1 MKIRNLGLIVLLIV
15 FMPGCHKSPTGP
27 IPPVEIRYITV
38 DIKYQRVDDVPACPR
53 LWFDPRSVYL
63 NGIGGPKEM
72 LEIETDL
79 FGLIVSNV
87 KAYPKDY
94 SGDDAYR
101 IYVLDSAF
109 FTLGGNTCDIRA
121 HKIWLNGYL
130 IDKVYKSSGG
140 GEYLWVWFDYGGIP
154 HSR

>member
-1 MKIRNLGLIVLLIV
+1 MKIRNICFIILLIV
-15 FMPGCHKSPTGP
+15 FMFDCHKSVTGP
-27 IPPVEIRYITV
+27 IPPVEIAV
-38 DIKYQRVDDVPACPR
+38 DIRYQRVDDVAACPR

-72 LEIETDL
+72 PEIETDL

-94 SGDDAYR
+94 SGDDTYR

-109 FTLGGNTCDIRA
+109 FTLGGEKCATRA

-130 IDKVYKSSGG
+130 IDKIYKSSD
-140 GEYLWVWFDYGGIP
+140 GEYLWVWFDYSGIP
-154 HSR
+154 HSK